1 MKPVS
6 KILTYAETLRFPWLV
21 LLIAVLFVA
30 NLLIPDFIPFVDEIL
45 LGLLLAAVSRLRK
58 PKGVLNK
65 PGVG

>member
-1 MKPVS
+1 
-6 KILTYAETLRFPWLV
+6 
-21 LLIAVLFVA
+21 
-30 NLLIPDFIPFVDEIL
+30 VDEIL